1 MLKVTTQS
9 KERQSKISMTQGN
22 TYKQV
27 RVKDYN
33 NSKNIIIILT
43 TSSIVFV
50 TSIFTPHQLTRI
62 STPITWL
69 TFTLSK
75 SSFPSNRSS
84 PSSKAMKGRHITQL
98 KFKWYSSSASVAYNK
113 GRITWLRQITYKWS
127 LVNWPPIK
135 QQLFI
140 WQPVERLRALAPVP
154 KSWIALSTG

>member
-1 MLKVTTQS
+1 MLQVATQS
-9 KERQSKISMTQGN
+9 KERRSKISMTQGN

-27 RVKDYN
+27 RLKDYN
-33 NSKNIIIILT
+33 NSKNIIFILT

>member
-1 MLKVTTQS
+1 MLQVTTQS
-9 KERQSKISMTQGN
+9 KEWRNKMSMPQGN
-22 TYKQV
+22 TYEQV
-27 RVKDYN
+27 RLKDYN
-33 NSKNIIIILT
+33 NSKTIINILT

-75 SSFPSNRSS
+75 SSVPSNRNS

-113 GRITWLRQITYKWS
+113 GRITWLRQITYKINEVWLTGLRLSSNS
-127 LVNWPPIK
+127 LFGSQLKDWESWPR
-135 QQLFI
+135 FTN
-140 WQPVERLRALAPVP
+140 V
-154 KSWIALSTG
+154 G

>member
-1 MLKVTTQS
+1 MP
-9 KERQSKISMTQGN
+9 QGN
-22 TYKQV
+22 TYKPV
-27 RVKDYN
+27 RLKDYN
-33 NSKNIIIILT
+33 NSKTIINIFT

-75 SSFPSNRSS
+75 SSVPSNRNS

-113 GRITWLRQITYKWS
+113 GRITWLRQITFKWS

-140 WQPVERLRALAPVP
+140 WQPVDRLRTLAPVP
-154 KSWIALSTG
+154 KRWIALSPKDKSLSSG

>member
-1 MLKVTTQS
+1 MS
-9 KERQSKISMTQGN
+9 IPQGN
-22 TYKQV
+22 TYKPV
-27 RVKDYN
+27 RLTDYN
-33 NSKNIIIILT
+33 NSKTIINIFT

-75 SSFPSNRSS
+75 SSVPSNRNS

-113 GRITWLRQITYKWS
+113 GRITWLRQITFKWS

-140 WQPVERLRALAPVP
+140 WQPVDRLRTLAPVR
-154 KSWIALSTG
+154 KRWIALSTR

>member
-1 MLKVTTQS
+1 MP
-9 KERQSKISMTQGN
+9 QGN
-22 TYKQV
+22 TYKPV
-27 RVKDYN
+27 RLKDYN
-33 NSKNIIIILT
+33 NSKTIINIFT

-75 SSFPSNRSS
+75 SSVPSNRNS

-113 GRITWLRQITYKWS
+113 GRITWLRQITYKINEVWLTGLRLSSNS
-127 LVNWPPIK
+127 LFGSQLTDWERWPRFPN
-135 QQLFI
+135 
-140 WQPVERLRALAPVP
+140 V
-154 KSWIALSTG
+154 G

>member
-27 RVKDYN
+27 RLKDYN

>member
-1 MLKVTTQS
+1 MP
-9 KERQSKISMTQGN
+9 EGN
-22 TYKQV
+22 TYKPV
-27 RVKDYN
+27 RLKDYN
-33 NSKNIIIILT
+33 NSKTIINIFT

-75 SSFPSNRSS
+75 SSVPSNRNS

-113 GRITWLRQITYKWS
+113 GKITWLRQITFKWS

-140 WQPVERLRALAPVP
+140 WQPVERLRVLAPVH
-154 KSWIALSTG
+154 KRWIALSTR

>member
-1 MLKVTTQS
+1 MP
-9 KERQSKISMTQGN
+9 QGN
-22 TYKQV
+22 TYEPV
-27 RVKDYN
+27 RLKDYN
-33 NSKNIIIILT
+33 NSKTIINIFT

-75 SSFPSNRSS
+75 SSVPSNRNS

-113 GRITWLRQITYKWS
+113 GRITWLRQITFKWS
-127 LVNWPPIK
+127 LVNWPHIK

-140 WQPVERLRALAPVP
+140 WQPVERLRVLAPVH
-154 KSWIALSTG
+154 KRWIALSTR

>member
-1 MLKVTTQS
+1 MP
-9 KERQSKISMTQGN
+9 QGN
-22 TYKQV
+22 TYKPV
-27 RVKDYN
+27 RLKDYN
-33 NSKNIIIILT
+33 NSKTIINIFT

-75 SSFPSNRSS
+75 SSVPSNRNS

-113 GRITWLRQITYKWS
+113 GRITRLRQITFKWS
-127 LVNWPPIK
+127 LVNWPHIK

-140 WQPVERLRALAPVP
+140 WQPVERLRVLASVH
-154 KSWIALSTG
+154 KRWIALSTR

>member
-1 MLKVTTQS
+1 MLQVTTQS
-9 KERQSKISMTQGN
+9 KERRGKISMTQGN

-27 RVKDYN
+27 RLKDYN
-33 NSKNIIIILT
+33 NSKNIIILT

-50 TSIFTPHQLTRI
+50 TSIFTLHQLTRI

-140 WQPVERLRALAPVP
+140 WQPVDRLRALAPVP
-154 KSWIALSTG
+154 KRWVALSTG

>member
-140 WQPVERLRALAPVP
+140 WQPVDRLRALAPVP
-154 KSWIALSTG
+154 KRWIASSTG

>member
-1 MLKVTTQS
+1 MP
-9 KERQSKISMTQGN
+9 QGN
-22 TYKQV
+22 TYKPV
-27 RVKDYN
+27 RLKDYN
-33 NSKNIIIILT
+33 NSKTIINIFT

-75 SSFPSNRSS
+75 SSVPSNRNS

-113 GRITWLRQITYKWS
+113 GRITWLRQITFKWS

-135 QQLFI
+135 QQPFI
-140 WQPVERLRALAPVP
+140 WQPVERLRVLAPVH
-154 KSWIALSTG
+154 KRWIALSTR

>member
-1 MLKVTTQS
+1 MP
-9 KERQSKISMTQGN
+9 QGN
-22 TYKQV
+22 TYKPV
-27 RVKDYN
+27 RLKDYN
-33 NSKNIIIILT
+33 NSKTIINIFT

-50 TSIFTPHQLTRI
+50 ISIFTPHQLTRI

-75 SSFPSNRSS
+75 SSVPSNRNS

-113 GRITWLRQITYKWS
+113 GRITWLRQITFKWS
-127 LVNWPPIK
+127 LVNWPHIK

-140 WQPVERLRALAPVP
+140 WQPVERLRVLAPVH
-154 KSWIALSTG
+154 KRWIALSTR

>member
-1 MLKVTTQS
+1 MP
-9 KERQSKISMTQGN
+9 QGN

-27 RVKDYN
+27 CLKDYN
-33 NSKNIIIILT
+33 NSKTIINILI

-50 TSIFTPHQLTRI
+50 TSIFTLHQLTRI

-69 TFTLSK
+69 TFTLPR
-75 SSFPSNRSS
+75 SSIPSNRNS
-84 PSSKAMKGRHITQL
+84 PSSKAMKGRHITQP

-127 LVNWPPIK
+127 LVDWPPIK

-140 WQPVERLRALAPVP
+140 WQPVDRMRVLALVD
-154 KSWIALSTG
+154 KRWIALSTR